1 MKKLRLRSDWILKI
15 LSICVSFIFPIM
27 VWIFLSGDVYIKIF
41 NYVWIALY
49 SCIFVCL
56 IYKNM
61 VLKVFICILNFLSV
75 AFITFLFLMSDG
87 DLIIKVIVKAI
98 FPFFQISSFDQHWS
112 ACNIC

>member
-1 MKKLRLRSDWILKI
+1 MKWLRLKKLDWILKI

-27 VWIFLSGDVYIKIF
+27 VWIFLRGDVYIKIF

-49 SCIFVCL
+49 SCILVCL
-56 IYKNM
+56 IHKNTI
-61 VLKVFICILNFLSV
+61 LKVFICIFNFLSV

-98 FPFFQISSFDQHWS
+98 FPFVQFSSF
-112 ACNIC
+112 N

>member
-1 MKKLRLRSDWILKI
+1 MKQLRLKKLDWILKI
-15 LSICVSFIFPIM
+15 LSISVSFIFPIM
-27 VWIFLSGDVYIKIF
+27 VRIFLSGDVYIKIF

-56 IYKNM
+56 IHKNM

-75 AFITFLFLMSDG
+75 AFITFLFLMGDE

-98 FPFFQISSFDQHWS
+98 FPFIQISSF
-112 ACNIC
+112 N

>member
-1 MKKLRLRSDWILKI
+1 
-15 LSICVSFIFPIM
+15 M
-27 VWIFLSGDVYIKIF
+27 VWIFLSGNVYIKIF
-41 NYVWIALY
+41 NYVGIALY

-98 FPFFQISSFDQHWS
+98 FPFFQISSFD
-112 ACNIC
+112 